1 MDPSSAPA
9 GALAGVRVALAETR
23 ELDRMAA
30 ILEADGALTI
40 RCPLVSILDAPD
52 AAPVDAWLQELVQR
66 GFQDLIFLTG
76 EGLRRLLA
84 RARINGN
91 HDQVVQAIGAARKI
105 TRGPKP
111 ARALHEVG
119 LSSDLPAPIPTSQG
133 VMEALASDDLSGHRV
148 GLQLYGTEP
157 NEPLTRFLRGAG
169 ATVST
174 VAPYIYAPASDAARV
189 EELIDGMAEG
199 RIDVIAFTSASQVDR
214 LWDIAQQR
222 KLEDRLREGL
232 DRVKVAGIGP
242 IVRECLED
250 RAVRIDIMPEEP
262 FVMKRLTAAIAA
274 TMGRP

>member
-1 MDPSSAPA
+1 MDSSSVPI
-9 GALAGVRVALAETR
+9 GPLAGVRVALAETR

-30 ILEADGALTI
+30 ILEADGARTI

-52 AAPVDAWLQELVQR
+52 PAPVDAWLAELLQP

-84 RARINGN
+84 RARVNGN
-91 HDQVVQAIGAARKI
+91 HDQVVAAMGATRKI

-119 LSSDLPAPIPTSQG
+119 LSSDLPAPNPTSQG
-133 VMEALASDDLSGHRV
+133 IMEALGQDDLTGHRV

-169 ATVST
+169 ATVSV
-174 VAPYIYAPASDAARV
+174 VAPYIYAPASDAGRV
-189 EELIDGMAEG
+189 EELIEGMAEG

-222 KLEDRLREGL
+222 KLEERLRQGL

-274 TMGRP
+274 KVGRP